1 MPGARTGGMLAA
13 MDRRTFVLGTLGFV
27 LAGDAVAGARRRA
40 ADPRLRELAR
50 LVDGS
55 VIGRTSAAYAA
66 ARVSFNERY
75 DGVKPLAVLRAAGK
89 ADVRQAI
96 LWAVRHGIRV
106 RARSGGHSYAG
117 YSTVEDGLVIDLS
130 ALDAIAVD
138 KRTQTATIGA
148 GAQLIDVYDRLAKA
162 GGTIPAGSC
171 PTVGVGGL
179 ALGGGVGFASRKL
192 GTTADNVLALTIVT
206 ADGRVLTCDRSRHAD
221 LYWACRGGGGGNFG
235 IVTSFR
241 FRVHPVTH
249 ASYFVLTWPWA
260 SADEVVAAWQRFA
273 PHAPDGLFSVCRLA
287 TGTSQPTVQ
296 AFGQFFGGETALVAL
311 LKPLRNVPGASL
323 TTGTSSYVDLMKRW
337 AGCKTLTLDQCHV
350 GPPGALD
357 RQRFAA
363 KSDYVA
369 KRLPPAGSTTLRTW
383 LEKRQGQGGGAAIL
397 DSYGGAIN
405 RITPD
410 ATAFVHRRELFSIQ
424 YYASIANAAGDAS
437 AMAWLRGFRAAMRPF
452 TSGFAYQNYIDA
464 DLADWE
470 RAYYGSNYSRLRR
483 VKSKY
488 DPDNVFRFRQSVR
501 PER

>member
-1 MPGARTGGMLAA
+1 MLAA

-27 LAGDAVAGARRRA
+27 VGGDAVAGARRRA

-50 LVDGS
+50 LVDGP
-55 VIGRTSAAYAA
+55 VIGRTSAAYATA
-66 ARVSFNERY
+66 SVSFNQRY
-75 DGVKPLAVLRAAGK
+75 DGVRPLAVLRAASP
-89 ADVRQAI
+89 ADVRKAV
-96 LWAVRHGIRV
+96 LWARRHGIRI

-130 ALDAIAVD
+130 DLDGIAVD
-138 KRTQTATIGA
+138 KRTQTAAIGA
-148 GAQLIDVYDRLAKA
+148 GARLIDVYDRLAKA

-241 FRVHPVTH
+241 FRVHPVTQ
-249 ASYFVLTWPWA
+249 ASYFVLTWPWTSMGA
-260 SADEVVAAWQRFA
+260 AVAAWQRFG
-273 PHAPDGLFSVCRLA
+273 PKAPDGLFSVCRLA
-287 TGTSQPTVQ
+287 TGSTQPTIQ
-296 AFGQFFGGETALVAL
+296 AFGQFFGGEAALVAL
-311 LKPLRNVPGASL
+311 LKPLRDVPGASL
-323 TTGTSSYVDLMKRW
+323 VTGTSSYIDLMKRW
-337 AGCKTLTLDQCHV
+337 AGCKTLTLDECHV
-350 GPPGALD
+350 GPAGSLGRD
-357 RQRFAA
+357 RFAA
-363 KSDYVA
+363 KSDYVS
-369 KRLPPAGSTTLRTW
+369 KPLPPAGRMRLRNW
-383 LEKRQGQGGGAAIL
+383 LEKRQGHGGGAAIL

-405 RITPD
+405 RVPPG
-410 ATAFVHRRELFSIQ
+410 ATAFVHRRELCSIQ
-424 YYASIANAAGDAS
+424 YYASIANAAADAS
-437 AMAWLRGFRAAMRPF
+437 ALAWLRGFRAAMRPF

-470 RAYYGSNYSRLRR
+470 HAYYGANYPRLRS

-488 DPDNVFRFRQSVR
+488 DQDNVFRFRQSIR